1 MYTIRFGIGSFEKI
15 ISQDSTTPF
24 YKLKASTPN
33 SKAYIDLFKSI
44 ANPFKIV
51 LCNYLDSVEYN

>member
-1 MYTIRFGIGSFEKI
+1 MYTIRFGIGSFEKT

-24 YKLKASTPN
+24 HKLKASTLN
-33 SKAYIDLFKSI
+33 SKAYIDFFKSI